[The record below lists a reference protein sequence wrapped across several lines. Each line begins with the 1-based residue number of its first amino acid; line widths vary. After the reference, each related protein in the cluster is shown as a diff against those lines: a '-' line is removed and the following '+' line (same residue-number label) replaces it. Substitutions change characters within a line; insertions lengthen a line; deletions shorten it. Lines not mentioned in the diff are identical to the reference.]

1 MTVLISHRGNT
12 SGPNKS
18 LENSPEY
25 IKIAIEKGYDVEVDI
40 WLIGTELHLGHDLPQ
55 YQVDKDWLLSNRERI
70 WFHCKNLEILNYF
83 IQEKKD
89 YQFFWHQE
97 DDFTLTSN
105 GYIWTFPGKEVMKNS
120 IIVSL
125 GRENIV
131 HEVYGICSDYVD
143 YLN

>member
-1 MTVLISHRGNT
+1 MFYDRGNAYL
-12 SGPNKS
+12 K
-18 LENSPEY
+18 LENIEKACSDW
-25 IKIAIEKGYDVEVDI
+25 KIAIEKGYDVEVDI

-83 IQEKKD
+83 IKEKKD